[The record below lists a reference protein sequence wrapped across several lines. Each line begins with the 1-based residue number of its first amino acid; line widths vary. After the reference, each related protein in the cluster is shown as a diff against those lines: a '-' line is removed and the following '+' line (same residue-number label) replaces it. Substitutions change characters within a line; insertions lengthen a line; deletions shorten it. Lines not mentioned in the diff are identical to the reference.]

1 MNYPFAS
8 IDIAALQ
15 HNLQQVRRYAP
26 DSRIMS
32 VIKANAYGHGLLPIA
47 NALLET
53 DAFAVARLDEA
64 VMLRHNGISQA
75 IVVME
80 GLHTSEQ
87 FQCAIDLQIT
97 PVLHLATHVD
107 LLLNC
112 HGQLPFCW
120 LMLET
125 GMHRLGMPAQALR
138 SAKQRLNSGGYA
150 DQQLGLMS
158 HFANSDLFG
167 DNRNTAQLAVMR
179 QLVAETGLSACMAN
193 SAAIISLPDAH
204 HQWVRPGLML
214 YGVSPF
220 VEQSAQDLGL
230 MPVMQLRSTLIA
242 TQILKAGDQVGY
254 GGEWTASKATRMG
267 VVSCGYGDGYQRH
280 LSNRGNVIIR
290 EQLLPVIG
298 RVSMDTICIDLEHCP
313 AATPG
318 DEVLLWGGAQLP
330 VEQVATSAGTIAY
343 ELMSVLTQRVHR
355 DYSDGQ
361 S

>member
-26 DSRIMS
+26 NSRIMS

-47 NALLET
+47 NALLES

-64 VMLRHNGISQA
+64 ITLRENGISHA

-80 GLHTSEQ
+80 GLHTCEQ

-97 PVLHLATHVD
+97 PVLHLAAHAE
-107 LLLNC
+107 LLVKCN
-112 HGQLPFCW
+112 GQLPFCW

-125 GMHRLGMPAQALR
+125 GMHRLGMPAQVLL
-138 SAKQRLNSGGYA
+138 SAKQQLNRAGYNE
-150 DQQLGLMS
+150 QQLGLMS
-158 HFANSDLFG
+158 HFANSDLLG
-167 DNRNTAQLAVMR
+167 DSRNTAQLAVMQ

-193 SAAIISLPDAH
+193 SAGIMSLPDAH
-204 HQWVRPGLML
+204 YQWVRPGLML

-220 VEQSAQDLGL
+220 DEQSAQDLGL

-242 TQILKAGDQVGY
+242 TQILKPGDQVGY

-290 EQLLPVIG
+290 DQLLPVIG
-298 RVSMDTICIDLEHCP
+298 RVSMDTICIDLEQCP

-318 DEVLLWGGAQLP
+318 DDVLLWGGVQLP
-330 VEQVATSAGTIAY
+330 VEQLATRAGTIAY
-343 ELMSVLTQRVHR
+343 ELLSVLTQRVHR
-355 DYSDGQ
+355 EYSDGQ